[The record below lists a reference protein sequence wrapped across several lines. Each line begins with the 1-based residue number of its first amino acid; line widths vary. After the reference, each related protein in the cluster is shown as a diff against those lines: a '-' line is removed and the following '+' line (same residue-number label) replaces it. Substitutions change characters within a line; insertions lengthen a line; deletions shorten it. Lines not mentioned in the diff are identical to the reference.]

1 MRNVIIVFCLLF
13 ILACNPQ
20 DKEAQ
25 TVEQYTVEQF
35 YANTDVF
42 GGSFSADESQ
52 LLVTSNETGIYNA
65 YAIPVVGGDPV
76 QLTSS
81 EKESIFSVSYLP
93 EDDRILYS
101 SDQGGN
107 EISHIYLRN
116 VDGSTEDLTPV
127 EGAISNFGGWTRDN
141 KSFYYISNQRDRRFF
156 DLYLMD
162 IDGMESRMIYENNEG
177 LNVASISEEGRYMA
191 LVRSI
196 TTSNNEMYLFDRET
210 GELKHISEHQ
220 GDATYSPQDFSL
232 NSKTLYFLTDEGN
245 EFTYLMT
252 YDLETGKKEKLLE
265 TDWDIWYAYH
275 SYNEK
280 YRVVGINEDAKM
292 VIKIVDLQLDEE
304 VDFPEFEDGNI
315 TSVNISKSEKL
326 MRFTVGGS
334 KSPSNIF
341 VYNFETKEY
350 TQLTN
355 TLNPEINPDD
365 LVAGQVVRYPSYD
378 GLEIPAILYKP
389 HQASMK
395 NKVPALVWVH
405 GGPGG
410 QSRLGFSP
418 RVQFLVNHGYT
429 VIAVNNRGSSGYGK
443 TFYKMDDQKHGEV
456 DLQDCVK
463 AKDFCAAL
471 GYVDT
476 AKIGIL
482 GGSYGGYM
490 VMAALAFEPEAFAVG
505 VNLYGVTNW
514 LRTLKSMPAWW
525 EAQRTALYT
534 EMGDPYSADSLRLY
548 KISPLF
554 HASNVIRPLMVLQ
567 GANDPRVLQAESDEI
582 VAAVKQNGVP
592 VEYVLFEDEGHGF
605 MKRENEIEGYGKI
618 LQFLDKY
625 LKKVEGV

>member
-1 MRNVIIVFCLLF
+1 MRNAIILFCLLF

-20 DKEAQ
+20 EKEAR

-35 YANTDVF
+35 YANTDIF
-42 GGSFSADESQ
+42 GGSFSADESR

-65 YAIPVVGGDPV
+65 FAIPVTGGDPV
-76 QLTSS
+76 QLTLS
-81 EKESIFSVSYLP
+81 EEESIFAISYFP

-116 VDGSTEDLTPV
+116 VDGSAEDLTPV

-141 KSFYYISNQRDRRFF
+141 RSFYYISNQRDRRFF

-162 IDGMESRMIYENNEG
+162 IETMEGRMIYENSEG
-177 LNVASISEEGRYMA
+177 LNVASISEDGRYIA
-191 LVRSI
+191 LVKLI
-196 TTSNNEMYLFDRET
+196 TTSDNEMYLFNMET
-210 GELKHISEHQ
+210 SELKHISEHE
-220 GDATYSPQDFSL
+220 GDATYNPQDFSL
-232 NSKTLYFLTDEGN
+232 DSKTLYFLTDEGS

-252 YDLETGKKEKLLE
+252 YDLATGEKEKLLE

-280 YRVVGINEDAKM
+280 YRVIGINEDAKT
-292 VIKIVDLQLDEE
+292 VIKIFNLELNEE
-304 VDFPEFEDGNI
+304 VDFPEFEDGSI
-315 TSVNISKSEKL
+315 TSVNLSKSEKL
-326 MRFTVGGS
+326 MRFTVGSS
-334 KSPSNIF
+334 KSPSNIY
-341 VYNFETKEY
+341 VYDFETMEY
-350 TQLTN
+350 NQLTS

-365 LVAGQVVRYPSYD
+365 LVAGQVIRYPSFD
-378 GLEIPAILYKP
+378 GLEIPGIIFKP
-389 HQASMK
+389 YQSSQK

-418 RVQFLVNHGYT
+418 RIQFFVNHGYA

-456 DLQDCVK
+456 DLQDCIE
-463 AKDFCAAL
+463 AKDFLATL
-471 GYVDT
+471 GYIDT
-476 AKIGIL
+476 AKIGVI

-490 VMAALAFEPEAFAVG
+490 VMAALAFEPEAFDVG
-505 VNLYGVTNW
+505 VNFYGVTNW
-514 LRTLKSMPAWW
+514 LRTLKSIPAWW

-534 EMGDPYSADSLRLY
+534 EMGDPFTADSIRLY

-554 HASNVIRPLMVLQ
+554 HATNVNKPLMVLQ
-567 GANDPRVLQAESDEI
+567 GANDPRVLQVESDEMVEAI
-582 VAAVKQNGVP
+582 RQNGIP
-592 VEYVLFEDEGHGF
+592 VEYILFEDEGHGF
-605 MKRENEIEGYGKI
+605 MKRENEIEGYGKV
-618 LQFLDKY
+618 LFFLDTY
-625 LKKVEGV
+625 LKGGN